1 MSTCAGRAGRVSAA
15 PAPREE
21 PARASLQETQRLWP
35 GNGGAGR
42 LTDGDTTVLPSL
54 TLPGPLGYVRF
65 HLVDGKGAA
74 DLKTA
79 IKVLD
84 RLQEFLF
91 PGMLVNPALENIG

>member
-1 MSTCAGRAGRVSAA
+1 MRPPHLRSPH
-15 PAPREE
+15 PARSLPE
-21 PARASLQETQRLWP
+21 PALQETQRLWP

-54 TLPGPLGYVRF
+54 TLPGSLGYVCF

-74 DLKTA
+74 DFKTA